1 MESFILNLVKNKF
14 KFLIKLDSPL
24 IIKVEI
30 VVVKIFNNGVNF

>member
-30 VVVKIFNNGVNF
+30 VVVKIFKNGVNF